1 MSSTSWPTRF
11 GMIAIVDF
19 VDAGAVWVQ
28 QLSLRVQCVVSIVL
42 RFAHT
47 CGFEE
52 FVHHAFV
59 PLRGESG
66 DGDGDGDGDQI
77 ARPSAG
83 ACVLSKSQI
92 PRAKL
97 VKDIHNLYEESK
109 RELNVPIW
117 CVHVGLFCFCSKY
130 SRIRWSFL
138 VEAWRVKERAEMERN
153 AKS

>member
-11 GMIAIVDF
+11 GMMAIVDV

-28 QLSLRVQCVVSIVL
+28 QLSLRVRCVVSIVL

-47 CGFEE
+47 CGLEE
-52 FVHHAFV
+52 FVRHAFV

-66 DGDGDGDGDQI
+66 DGDGDQI
-77 ARPSAG
+77 ARPSTG
-83 ACVLSKSQI
+83 ACILSKSQI

-109 RELNVPIW
+109 RVERTYLVRSCWAVLLLSKVFANSMELP
-117 CVHVGLFCFCSKY
+117 GGG
-130 SRIRWSFL
+130 
-138 VEAWRVKERAEMERN
+138 VEGQRARRDGKKREVVR
-153 AKS
+153 